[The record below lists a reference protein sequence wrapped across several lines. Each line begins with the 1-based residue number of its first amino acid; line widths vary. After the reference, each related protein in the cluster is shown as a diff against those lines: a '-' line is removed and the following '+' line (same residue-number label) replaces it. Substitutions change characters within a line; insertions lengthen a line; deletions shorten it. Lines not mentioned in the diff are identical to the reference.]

1 MNRTTHLRAVVGV
14 VAATLLA
21 ASCGSGETILLA
33 GNDQPPV
40 TTPSPA
46 APTDSTTPGASTPDG
61 STPGGSTPDG
71 GTSPDGGSAPV
82 ATPPPTNATTTT
94 TPLADLPPCPVDAL
108 DDAGGPVEITFWHGL
123 NTDNEDAINRVT
135 DEYNASQD
143 RVRVT
148 AQNQGGY
155 GETVDKYFQ
164 SGQDSRPDLVM
175 FPEYMVQRT
184 VDSDSVV
191 PVGACIEASG
201 LDTSQF
207 QRSAL
212 AAYSAGGVQWGMP
225 FNVSN
230 PVLYYNRSMFEAAGL
245 DPDRPPQ
252 SLAELREHSQAIVDS
267 GAAAYGIA
275 LDTGSDSGGGWFL
288 EQWFANAGEFYADNG
303 NGRLAPATRV
313 LYDGP
318 AGVELLTYVQ
328 QLIQDGL
335 AYNVGDNAGGSDNF
349 LKLADQSEPAA
360 MTIGTSAALGT
371 IVTVVDGGLI
381 PGITGE
387 DIGVGPLPG
396 PGPVPTALIG
406 GASLYVVADHG
417 DATTAA
423 AWDFVAYLVS
433 PEVQSLWA
441 TLTGYVPMRFDALEI
456 DPVATVY
463 AQDPRFRVA
472 YDQLVGSPDDYAL
485 QGPILG
491 PQREVRAVT
500 ARAVADIFAGAD
512 VQQALSA
519 AAQQANALIADYNA
533 RN

>member
-1 MNRTTHLRAVVGV
+1 MSRTTRA
-14 VAATLLA
+14 AAGALAAMLLA
-21 ASCGSGETILLA
+21 AACGSGESILLA
-33 GNDQPPV
+33 GNDEPPGSAPV
-40 TTPSPA
+40 TA
-46 APTDSTTPGASTPDG
+46 APPASTEPGDTATSG
-61 STPGGSTPDG
+61 STVPEGSTPD
-71 GTSPDGGSAPV
+71 TPV
-82 ATPPPTNATTTT
+82 ATPPPTDATTTT
-94 TPLADLPPCPVDAL
+94 TPLDDLPSCPVGAL
-108 DDAGGPVEITFWHGL
+108 DDADGTIEITFWHGL
-123 NTDNEDAINRVT
+123 NADNEDAINRVT
-135 DEYNASQD
+135 EEYNASQD
-143 RVRVT
+143 RVRVD
-148 AQNQGGY
+148 AENQGGY
-155 GETVDKYFQ
+155 GETIDKYFQ
-164 SGQDSRPDLVM
+164 SGQGSRPDVVM

-184 VDSDSVV
+184 VDSGSVI

-201 LDTSQF
+201 LDTSPF
-207 QRSAL
+207 QQSAL

-230 PVLYYNRSMFEAAGL
+230 PVLYYNRAMFAAAGL

-252 SLAELREHSQAIVDS
+252 SLAELREYSQAIVDS

-288 EQWFANAGEFYADNG
+288 EQWFANAGEFYTDNG

-328 QLIQDGL
+328 QLIDDGL
-335 AYNVGDNAGGSDNF
+335 AFNVGDNVGGSDNF
-349 LKLADQSEPAA
+349 LKLADQDEPAA

-371 IVTVVDGGLI
+371 ILAVVDGGLI
-381 PGITGE
+381 PGVTAE

-417 DATTAA
+417 DEHAAA
-423 AWDFVAYLVS
+423 AWDFIRYLVS

-441 TLTGYVPMRFDALEI
+441 TLTGYVPVRVDALDVE
-456 DPVATVY
+456 PVASVY
-463 AQDPRFRVA
+463 ADDPRFRVA
-472 YDQLVGSPDDYAL
+472 YDQLIGTPDDYAL

-512 VQQALSA
+512 VQQSLSA
-519 AAQQANALIADYNA
+519 AAAQANALIADYNA